1 MPSTLFN
8 EMEHNT
14 EGLEDHQRALQ
25 SLAFNLS
32 MLGLSNEDD
41 GPSALDD
48 NRARKSSNMTECV
61 PVPSSEHVAE
71 IVGRQGC
78 KIKALR
84 AKTNTYIK
92 TPVRGEEPIFVVTG
106 RKEDVAAAK
115 REILQAAE
123 HFSQIR
129 ARRNQGHS
137 GVPPGPPPPNIPGQT
152 TIQVRVPYRVVGLVV
167 GPKGATI
174 KRIQQQ
180 TNTYIV
186 TPSRDNEPV
195 FEVTGLP
202 ESVER
207 AREEIEAHIAMRT
220 GGLIDST
227 SPEDDFASNGTDRGM
242 VDDVNLYKTG
252 PSPFAQ
258 PVGGNKPII
267 QRSSSDNYFFP
278 PNITAATTST
288 TTTGNSEFNP
298 LATTFA
304 NRSAYNLFNGSSP
317 ELGMESPNYEAPIP
331 PAGLTGPQHISMWQD
346 LTAGVGPAYC
356 IPPAQVSRRSSSI
369 SSTSGSNEPVV
380 NGINEHPPA
389 RRIRSDPLN
398 GGLSVLPSI
407 TPLPSAFPVTS
418 SSSTC
423 SSPTDSIGS
432 GSLTAQSKKQ
442 CMVCSDHDI
451 VAALVPCG
459 HNLFCM
465 ECANSLINKE
475 NSVCPMCQEPVTQA
489 IRIQF
494 T

>member
-1 MPSTLFN
+1 MPSTLFT
-8 EMEHNT
+8 EMDHNT
-14 EGLEDHQRALQ
+14 DGLEDHQRAL

-48 NRARKSSNMTECV
+48 RGRKSSNMTECV

-92 TPVRGEEPIFVVTG
+92 TPVRGEEPVFVVTG

-137 GVPPGPPPPNIPGQT
+137 GVSAGPPPPNVPGHT

-174 KRIQQQ
+174 KRIQQL

-186 TPSRDNEPV
+186 TPSRESEPV
-195 FEVTGLP
+195 FEVTGP
-202 ESVER
+202 HDKVDE
-207 AREEIEAHIAMRT
+207 ARQEIEAHIAMRT

-227 SPEDDFASNGTDRGM
+227 SPEDDFANNGTDRGM
-242 VDDVNLYKTG
+242 VDDISLYKTG

-258 PVGGNKPII
+258 PVGGAKPMI

-278 PNITAATTST
+278 TNATTTSST
-288 TTTGNSEFNP
+288 TTTTTNGTTEFNP
-298 LATTFA
+298 LANSFTSAART
-304 NRSAYNLFNGSSP
+304 AYNLFNGSSP
-317 ELGMESPNYEAPIP
+317 ELGMDSQPYEGPL
-331 PAGLTGPQHISMWQD
+331 PATGMPTQQQLSMWQD
-346 LTAGVGPAYC
+346 LTGVNAAFGMAPNH
-356 IPPAQVSRRSSSI
+356 ISRRSSSI
-369 SSTSGSNEPVV
+369 SSGSNEPAV

-398 GGLSVLPSI
+398 GGLSVLP

-432 GSLTAQSKKQ
+432 GSLSAQSKKQ
-442 CMVCSDHDI
+442 CMVCSDNEI

-475 NSVCPMCQEPVTQA
+475 NAPCPMCHEPVTQA

>member
-1 MPSTLFN
+1 MPSTLFT
-8 EMEHNT
+8 EMDHNT
-14 EGLEDHQRALQ
+14 DGLEDHQRALQ

-41 GPSALDD
+41 GPSAMDD
-48 NRARKSSNMTECV
+48 RGRKSSNMTECV

-92 TPVRGEEPIFVVTG
+92 TPVRGEEPVFVVTG

-129 ARRNQGHS
+129 AKRNQGHS

-202 ESVER
+202 DSVEQ
-207 AREEIEAHIAMRT
+207 ARQEIEAHIAMRT

-227 SPEDDFASNGTDRGM
+227 SPEDDFANNGTDRGM
-242 VDDVNLYKTG
+242 VDDISLYKTG

-258 PVGGNKPII
+258 PVGGAKPMI

-278 PNITAATTST
+278 TNITTTSTST
-288 TTTGNSEFNP
+288 TTTNGTTEFNP
-298 LATTFA
+298 LANSFTSTA
-304 NRSAYNLFNGSSP
+304 KTAYNLFNGSTP
-317 ELGMESPNYEAPIP
+317 ELGVDSHVYEGPLPATGIP
-331 PAGLTGPQHISMWQD
+331 TQQQLSMWQD
-346 LTAGVGPAYC
+346 LTGVNAAFG
-356 IPPAQVSRRSSSI
+356 IPQISRRSSSI
-369 SSTSGSNEPVV
+369 SSGSNEPAV

-398 GGLSVLPSI
+398 GGLSVLP

-432 GSLTAQSKKQ
+432 GSLSAQSKKQ
-442 CMVCSDHDI
+442 CMVCSDNEI

-475 NSVCPMCQEPVTQA
+475 NSPCPMCHEPVTQA